1 MPHTATTFA
10 DATLSE
16 FTEAVASSAPAPGGG
31 SAAAVAAA
39 LAASLTSMV
48 VRLSQDRPAYERY
61 APLHAE
67 GLARADA
74 ARLRFLQLADEDAEA
89 YRTYLDAR
97 RMPREGQEEELT
109 RAAAMREA
117 ARGATTVPLAIVQE
131 CHALAELDE
140 RLAGRINVNAASDL
154 DVAALLIDAAARGA
168 AANAIT
174 NLDAVDDSGF
184 ADAVLAETDQRIRQ
198 IQKATARTREQV
210 RKGRLRR
217 PEAA

>member
-1 MPHTATTFA
+1 MRHPATSFSEATIA
-10 DATLSE
+10 D
-16 FTEAVASSAPAPGGG
+16 FTEALASSAAVPGGG

-48 VRLSQDRPAYERY
+48 VRLSQGRPAYERY

-74 ARLRFLQLADEDAEA
+74 ARMRFLQLADEDAQA
-89 YRTYLDAR
+89 YQAYLEAR
-97 RMPREGQEEELT
+97 RLPRERREDELT
-109 RAAAMREA
+109 RAAAMRES

-140 RLAGRINVNAASDL
+140 RLAGRINVHAASDL
-154 DVAALLIDAAARGA
+154 DVSALLVDAAARGA
-168 AANAIT
+168 AANAII
-174 NLDAVDDSGF
+174 NLEAVDDGGF